1 MKLVH
6 THPWPKDKYEA
17 IEIQRELAKS
27 IEILPNYDDINQ
39 IVSVDI
45 AYGKNAD
52 IVFASAVLCTFPEIE
67 EIERRSHYSEVTFPY
82 IPGMFYFRE
91 GPAMIK
97 ALEKLDQQPDLIIV
111 HGHGIAHVKNC
122 GVASMIGVGFDIPTI
137 GCSRKLLT
145 GSVRDILPA
154 KGSSQPIISQNKEVG
169 IAYRTKENVKPLF
182 ISPGHKCDMPF
193 AKDIVVRNLRGYRM
207 PEPLRFA
214 HLSANKYK
222 RYIEKKFD
230 GKTIYFNETNDD

>member
-1 MKLVH
+1 MELVH
-6 THPWPKDKYEA
+6 SHPWATNKYEA

-27 IEILPNYDDINQ
+27 IEILPNYDDINY
-39 IVSVDI
+39 IASVDT

-67 EIERRSHYSEVTFPY
+67 EVERRSHYGEVSFPY

-91 GPAMIK
+91 GPTIIK
-97 ALEKLDQQPDLIIV
+97 ALEKLNQQPDLLIV

-122 GVASMIGVGFDIPTI
+122 GVASMIGVGFDIPSI

-145 GSVRDILPA
+145 GFVKEIPST
-154 KGSSQPIISQNKEVG
+154 KGSSQPIIYRDREVG
-169 IAYRTKENVKPLF
+169 IAYRTKDNVKPLF
-182 ISPGHKCDMPF
+182 ISPGHKCDIPF
-193 AKDIVVRNLRGYRM
+193 ARDIVVRNLRGYRM

-222 RYIEKKFD
+222 RYIEKKFAA
-230 GKTIYFNETNDD
+230 KPIYLNEANDE